1 MEGEITRLKAN
12 NAEYGHLALYLGTIL
27 AMFSCSLH
35 VDSLDTFLLQCQAP
49 GIILS
54 IAKFFGV
61 NSSISFI
68 LRSRRQPALASVFLS
83 ENPSKW
89 ALKTF
94 WESWYTTGVVYFC

>member
-12 NAEYGHLALYLGTIL
+12 NAKYARFKPCLGAIL
-27 AMFSCSLH
+27 AMLSCSLH

-49 GIILS
+49 GVILS

-83 ENPSKW
+83 ENSSKW

>member
-12 NAEYGHLALYLGTIL
+12 NAKYARFKPCLGAIL
-27 AMFSCSLH
+27 AMLSCSLH

-49 GIILS
+49 GVILS

-68 LRSRRQPALASVFLS
+68 LRSRRQPALASVFLGK
-83 ENPSKW
+83 NTSKC
-89 ALKTF
+89 LLQTF
-94 WESWYTTGVVYFC
+94 VVSCYTTSVQASS

>member
-27 AMFSCSLH
+27 AMLSCSLH
-35 VDSLDTFLLQCQAP
+35 VACLDTFLLRVCMP
-49 GIILS
+49 GVILS
-54 IAKFFGV
+54 IAKLLGV
-61 NSSISFI
+61 NSSILFI

-94 WESWYTTGVVYFC
+94 WESWYTIGVVYFC